1 MAITGQLIADFS
13 NFETEVKKAEVSL
26 QRMEGGAAKAA
37 VAIDRMSEGTTPS
50 VNTLRES
57 FGQVD
62 QVLAASGVNIGKYAK
77 GLFEI
82 GEMSGKTA
90 SQIGA
95 LATGASLFSALMAGY
110 QFGTW
115 IAGWTGLADAV
126 TKYAESLTD
135 LPAEVAAA
143 KQDTINLAIRNGA
156 SATISYTDAI
166 KFNAEA
172 MGTQLAKLENWG
184 AVLATAQQR
193 VKELTAAEIADIE
206 VMQRAGATN
215 DQIRTKYD
223 LSALSLKLLG
233 EAQRQAAK
241 DADEHTRTLKE
252 QQAALEK
259 INTDYAKRIDLALHQ
274 IKVEDL
280 AAEAAVRRRN
290 EEQAA
295 LFEDLDIQARLN
307 RQAEERARE
316 AADAAAEER
325 RIAANQAEIDAIL
338 ASGPASTGGTGV
350 SPGSQPLSFGG
361 RPGFASVMNSPP
373 SVVINAQG
381 ALLNNPDTLNMLA
394 RMVEDALARRG
405 SLGTTYTRR

>member
-95 LATGASLFSALMAGY
+95 LGTAASVFGAAMAGY

-115 IAGWTGLADAV
+115 IAGWTGLAEAV
-126 TKYAESLTD
+126 DKYAVSLSN

-143 KQDTINLAIRNGA
+143 KQDVLNR
-156 SATISYTDAI
+156 ATEIAKRVVTDY
-166 KFNAEA
+166 AEA
-172 MGTQLAKLENWG
+172 QRIVATETQRHVAGLQNWG
-184 AVLATAQQR
+184 AVLSTAQQR
-193 VKELTAAEIADIE
+193 VKELTAAQIADIE
-206 VMQRAGATN
+206 VMQRADAPLA
-215 DQIRTKYD
+215 DIIAKHQI
-223 LSALSLKLLG
+223 SALGLKLLAESQR
-233 EAQRQAAK
+233 EAGKA
-241 DADEHTRTLKE
+241 ADEHTRTLKE